1 MKEILSNQLLT
12 VLKKK
17 LSGGSSRSIH
27 LNAIPSN
34 SRVKL
39 QASDLNKLSKKDI
52 FKEFLDK
59 LTSTANLKYSLNFES
74 SDPEKHKKTLNR
86 LKYLSRQN
94 KDYFL
99 EHGLEPFGFG
109 YPIIAKRDAKN
120 PKKVIYSPLLI
131 WNLKLNENPR
141 KLQSFQISR
150 NEDTPVKINEV
161 LLNYI
166 ESVDKVNFDK
176 LPKEF
181 LDDGI
186 IDFEEIKIL
195 VNNFLNS
202 FSSDQAI
209 DDQFF
214 IEYDD
219 LAKVKEFESEIT
231 PTPKVINAGVFGLY
245 LSQKESI
252 INDIERL
259 KKKSPAKEYILTDY
273 EKNPFSPIIT
283 DQSQQQILSNLKSS
297 NKFVIHG
304 PPGTGKSQ
312 TLTATLSSALKNNKT
327 CLVVCEKKTA
337 LDIIQKNLDEIGLG
351 EFTVLIEDPV
361 RDRRKVV
368 NATRDLLENNTKQ
381 LDQLNYER
389 NIKFDN
395 GRFSAKSIRNK
406 HDEHLHSII
415 DKIQKLQDIKSHLLS
430 DLLDGND
437 FKGVLEKIDFNF
449 DYLAFEKQYDLSKI
463 RLLFKDNEYN
473 KITTLFERLKFIL
486 FDINPFESFYEVV
499 NENILLKNDFNSFE
513 VLLNEKLG
521 TLVDELFKI
530 KNYFENNKEEPFG
543 LNSTLLKQFY
553 DSTTYH
559 SKEHFYENLE
569 ELKVLFNASKGQNVN
584 GIIFKIKKIFSKKL
598 RVLGSGVHAYREI
611 LERLHA
617 SELIKDELPK
627 KIKLLEAEQSITFIL
642 QKLKSLKIHQQNYKP
657 YLNLISKLND
667 LEIFKEK
674 FEVFNTGAE
683 ISSGIEYILS
693 LNQNLVSQKH
703 HFRSLKEFASIY
715 NCESEKVKRVIFL
728 FITEKDFESKFL
740 NYYFIKVL
748 NSNNLGV
755 LPDNGFPEDLLGIS
769 NDLKRVNTGA
779 KWSTILTL
787 QEQRNEAIEKYKKTN
802 SIKLEQLF
810 AKRSSSKNRK
820 LSLRAILEY
829 DFELFTKFFPVV
841 LANPTTVSSLLPLKP
856 NLFDIVL
863 FDEASQLRI
872 EDTVPSLYRA
882 KVKIVSGDQKQMP
895 PSSYFSSVEI
905 EDSEQEIDLLSTV
918 DFAFKES
925 LLEFSIDAGFK
936 NIYLD
941 MHYRSK
947 HPDLIE
953 FSNRAFYN
961 KRLVA
966 LPPKKEYNPIEFF
979 QVNGTYANRT
989 NRGEAL
995 KIVEYLKENVVV
1007 GNSVGIATFNLD
1019 QRNLILDEIYNEIQN
1034 NSVFSEKMMALEAS
1048 NFFVK
1053 NLENIQGD
1061 ERDIIIISTTFG
1073 LDAQGDFKQFFGP
1086 VNNKT
1091 KGHKLLNVIVTRAKK
1106 KMIVMTSVPENYY
1119 LNFKDHLDREGLI
1132 GKAVFYSYLAYAKAI
1147 SSKEDALKKKVLNT
1161 IDTYSESKNAS
1172 GVNKSTED
1180 LSSKI
1185 KEDLENVLSDDYT
1198 VKLALKLGGYL
1209 YDICV
1214 CKNDSP
1220 IMVIDVDG
1228 KSFYNTKDDYLFDVG
1243 RKNVAISSGLLYYR
1257 LWSMNYF
1264 NAKKE
1269 EINRIFRKVVA
1280 GQEEV
1285 LNIVAM
1291 LKQSK

>member
-39 QASDLNKLSKKDI
+39 QASDLNKLSKKDT
-52 FKEFLDK
+52 FKDFLEK
-59 LTSTANLKYSLNFES
+59 LTTTANLKFPLNFEN
-74 SDPEKHKKTLNR
+74 SDAEKNKKTLNR

-109 YPIIAKRDAKN
+109 YPIIAKRDLKN
-120 PKKVIYSPLLI
+120 PKKFIYSPLII
-131 WNLKLNENPR
+131 WNLKLIENPR
-141 KLQSFQISR
+141 KIQSFQISR

-166 ESVDKVNFDK
+166 EAIDKVNFDK

-202 FSSDQAI
+202 FTSDQVI
-209 DDQFF
+209 DDRFF
-214 IEYDD
+214 DEYVD
-219 LAKVKEFESEIT
+219 LVKVKEFEEEIT
-231 PTPKVINAGVFGLY
+231 HTPQVINAGVFGLY

-252 INDIERL
+252 INDIEKL
-259 KKKSPAKEYILTDY
+259 KKKRPSKEYVLTDY
-273 EKNPFSPIIT
+273 EKNPFSPVIT
-283 DQSQQQILSNLKSS
+283 DQSQQQILSNLNSS

-337 LDIIQKNLDEIGLG
+337 LDIIQKNLEDIGLG
-351 EFTVLIEDPV
+351 EFSTLIEDPV

-368 NATRDLLENNTKQ
+368 NAARDLLENNIRQ
-381 LDQLNYER
+381 LDQLNYKK

-395 GRFSAKSIRNK
+395 GRFSARSISNK
-406 HDEHLHSII
+406 HDEHLNSIT
-415 DKIQKLQDIKSHLLS
+415 DKIEKLQDIKSQLLY

-437 FKGVLEKIDFNF
+437 FKGILEKINFNF
-449 DYLAFEKQYDLSKI
+449 DYLAFEKQYSLSKT
-463 RLLFKDNEYN
+463 RLLFKNKEY
-473 KITTLFERLKFIL
+473 KKFITLFEKLKFIL
-486 FDINPFESFYEVV
+486 FDVNPFESFYEVV
-499 NENILLKNDFNSFE
+499 NEKILLKNDFNSFE
-513 VLLNEKLG
+513 VLMNEKLG
-521 TLVDELFKI
+521 SFIDELFKI
-530 KNYFENNKEEPFG
+530 QTYFQSNKEEPFE
-543 LNSTLLKQFY
+543 LHSILLKRFY
-553 DSTTYH
+553 DSTKYDN
-559 SKEHFYENLE
+559 KEHFYEILE
-569 ELKVLFNASKGQNVN
+569 ELKVLFNASKSQNVN
-584 GIIFKIKKIFSKKL
+584 GVIFKIKKIFSKKL
-598 RVLGSGVHAYREI
+598 RTLHTGVNTYKEI
-611 LERLHA
+611 IKRLYS
-617 SELIKDELPK
+617 SELLKNELHK
-627 KIKLLEAEQSITFIL
+627 KIELSEAENSIDFIL
-642 QKLKSLKIHQQNYKP
+642 QNLKSLENRQQKYRP
-657 YLNLISKLND
+657 YLSLISKLND

-674 FEVFNTGAE
+674 FKVFNTGAE
-683 ISSGIEYILS
+683 ICEGIEYILS
-693 LNQNLVSQKH
+693 LNEKIVSQKH

-715 NCESEKVKRVIFL
+715 NCESEKVKRILFL

-748 NSNNLGV
+748 NSNNLGI
-755 LPDNGFPEDLLGIS
+755 LSDNGFPEDLLGIS
-769 NDLKRVNTGA
+769 NDLKRVNIGA
-779 KWSTILTL
+779 KWSTILML
-787 QEQRNEAIEKYKKTN
+787 QEQRNIAIDKFKKTKT
-802 SIKLEQLF
+802 IKIEQLF
-810 AKRSSSKNRK
+810 AKRSSTKNRK

-829 DFELFTKFFPVV
+829 DFDLFTDFFPI
-841 LANPTTVSSLLPLKP
+841 LLTNPTTVSSLLPLKP

-905 EDSEQEIDLLSTV
+905 EDSEAEIDLLSTV

-961 KRLVA
+961 GRLVA
-966 LPPKKEYNPIEFF
+966 LPPQEEYNPIEFF
-979 QVNGTYANRT
+979 QVNGAYTNRT
-989 NRGEAL
+989 NREEAL
-995 KIVEYLKENVVV
+995 KIVQYLKENIVV
-1007 GNSVGIATFNLD
+1007 GNTVGIATFNLD
-1019 QRNLILDEIYNEIQN
+1019 QRNLIMDEINNEIQK

-1073 LDAQGDFKQFFGP
+1073 LDYQGDFKQFFGP

-1106 KMIVMTSVPENYY
+1106 KMIVMTSVPETYY
-1119 LNFKDHLDREGLI
+1119 LSFKDYLDKEGLV

-1147 SSKEDALKKKVLNT
+1147 ASNDDALKQKVLNT
-1161 IDTYSESKNAS
+1161 IYTYSDSKNILD
-1172 GVNKSTED
+1172 VNKSTEG
-1180 LSSKI
+1180 LSIKI
-1185 KEDLENVLSDDYT
+1185 KEDLENVLSNDYS
-1198 VKLALKLGGYL
+1198 VKLTLKLGGYL
-1209 YDICV
+1209 YDLCV
-1214 CKNDSP
+1214 YKVDNP
-1220 IMVIDVDG
+1220 VMVIDLDG
-1228 KSFYNTKDDYLFDVG
+1228 KNFYNTKDDYLFDVG
-1243 RKNVAISSGLLYYR
+1243 RKNVAVSSGLLYYR

-1269 EINRIFRKVVA
+1269 ELNRISSKLGA
-1280 GQEEV
+1280 
-1285 LNIVAM
+1285 
-1291 LKQSK
+1291 KQVK